1 MSACPNCGNQLSCGC
16 QKKKA
21 SNGTLVCNSCLFKYE
36 QSIKSDSQSGTVF
49 SDLRNNVGKYKNLQ
63 KFIKK

>member
-21 SNGTLVCNSCLFKYE
+21 SNGTLVCKSCILKYE
-36 QSIKSDSQSGTVF
+36 QSIKSEDQSNTVF
-49 SDLRNNVGKYKNLQ
+49 SDLRNNVGRYKNLN
-63 KFIKK
+63 KFIKT